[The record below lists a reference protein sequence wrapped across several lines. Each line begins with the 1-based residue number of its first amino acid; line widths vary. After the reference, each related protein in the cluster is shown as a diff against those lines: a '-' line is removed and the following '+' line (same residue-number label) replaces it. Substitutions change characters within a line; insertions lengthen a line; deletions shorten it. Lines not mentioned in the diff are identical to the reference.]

1 MALIIRLKIET
12 GKVEITSQNHGFCVD
27 VIHWVMKLLLPM
39 SICMMAQ
46 MKGLNIINIHYF
58 QFNIIQKRRQ
68 ALVTLTI
75 CLMSLFK

>member
-1 MALIIRLKIET
+1 MVLIIRLKTLRQAKLKSLLRTT
-12 GKVEITSQNHGFCVD
+12 GFVSIIHGDEVT
-27 VIHWVMKLLLPM
+27 VTL